1 MSSTKTTSKKQKKP
15 AEGAGFSC
23 YIGPSIMGV
32 IQQNIIMPGSVE
44 DMKACYAQAIEK
56 YPLIGKMIVD
66 GYELAEARSKAKT
79 PGNLLH
85 VYYRRLAGI

>member
-15 AEGAGFSC
+15 DEAGFSC

-32 IQQNIIMPGSVE
+32 IQQNTIMPGSVE

-56 YPLIGKMIVD
+56 YPLIDKMMVD
-66 GYELAEARSKAKT
+66 GCELAEARSKAKT

-85 VYYRRLAGI
+85 VYYRRLAGK